1 MIQVRFLRSVPGY
14 GYFRGDTGG
23 VADDAAAALVNAGAA
38 VLVPEAEGGD
48 ALCLLPEDMP
58 MRELLAE
65 NGYVSVEQVAAAAL
79 VNAGAAV
86 LVPEAEG
93 GDALCLLP
101 EDMPMRE
108 LLAENGYVSVEQVA
122 AAGEA
127 LTEIAGIGK
136 KSAERIADYC
146 NKRLTMN
153 D

>member
-1 MIQVRFLRSVPGY
+1 MMRVRFLRSVPGY
-14 GYFRGDTGG
+14 GYFRGDTGD

-38 VLVPEAEGGD
+38 VVVPEVEGGD

-65 NGYVSVEQVAAAAL
+65 NGYVS
-79 VNAGAAV
+79 
-86 LVPEAEG
+86 
-93 GDALCLLP
+93 
-101 EDMPMRE
+101 M
-108 LLAENGYVSVEQVA
+108 EQVA

-136 KSAERIADYC
+136 KSAERIVGWC
-146 NKRLTMN
+146 KERLTTGFAIN

>member
-65 NGYVSVEQVAAAAL
+65 NGYVSVEQVAAA
-79 VNAGAAV
+79 
-86 LVPEAEG
+86 
-93 GDALCLLP
+93 
-101 EDMPMRE
+101 
-108 LLAENGYVSVEQVA
+108 
-122 AAGEA
+122 GEV